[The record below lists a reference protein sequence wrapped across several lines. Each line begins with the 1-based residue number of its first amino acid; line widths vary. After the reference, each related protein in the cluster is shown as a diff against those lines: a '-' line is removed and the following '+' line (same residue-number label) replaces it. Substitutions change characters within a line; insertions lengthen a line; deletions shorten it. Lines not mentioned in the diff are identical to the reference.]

1 MNLVLWR
8 AGLGFALIVLT
19 SLAILAQSLSIS
31 IDQPY
36 AGDRN
41 VTGQGIPGSAP
52 LTAYDVTN
60 GARNYLGKSSSVDQ
74 QGFYAIAVSPQLT
87 NGQKIVV
94 VDSQNRAS
102 AVVPVVVK
110 SGPAGPGN

>member
-1 MNLVLWR
+1 MSFKIVSVAISSVLVLL
-8 AGLGFALIVLT
+8 AAAALVGQTLT
-19 SLAILAQSLSIS
+19 IS

-74 QGFYAIAVSPQLT
+74 QGFYAIAVSPLLT